1 MCWLFGIASAAL
13 ILRGA
18 MIQKE
23 VESPSIKERE
33 KIANLVDSALAKI
46 IDDWY
51 FSVSDYYVTKEKKDK
66 NPELAGE
73 EELKR
78 FHDEKGHR
86 IKFAKAELDF
96 TYGLRLRRDETALY
110 IEASVNNKVEAF
122 NYDLLA
128 EKLQSYYRHNRQRTN
143 SNIKALAQVPYSAI
157 FMIPPGEKSIE
168 IERHQDR
175 ADIIR
180 LNFKINESYLK
191 QLAANERELI
201 GMIQDYCVA
210 PLRKAYAEVYRRGKG
225 R

>member
-1 MCWLFGIASAAL
+1 
-13 ILRGA
+13 

-23 VESPSIKERE
+23 VESSSKERD
-33 KIANLVDSALAKI
+33 KIANLIDSALARI

-51 FSVSDYYVTKEKKDK
+51 FSVSDYYVTREKKEK
-66 NPELAGE
+66 NPSLAGE

-96 TYGLRLRRDETALY
+96 TYGLRLRSDEAALY

-122 NYDLLA
+122 NYNLLSA
-128 EKLQSYYRHNRQRTN
+128 KLQSYYRSSRQLTN
-143 SNIKALAQVPYSAI
+143 SNIKALAQVPYSSI
-157 FMIPPGEKSIE
+157 FIIPPGDKSID
-168 IERHQDR
+168 IERHQER

-180 LNFKINESYLK
+180 LNFKINEFYLK
-191 QLAANERELI
+191 QLAANERELMA
-201 GMIQDYCVA
+201 MIQDYCVA
-210 PLRKAYAEVYRRGKG
+210 PLRKLYAEVYRRGKQ